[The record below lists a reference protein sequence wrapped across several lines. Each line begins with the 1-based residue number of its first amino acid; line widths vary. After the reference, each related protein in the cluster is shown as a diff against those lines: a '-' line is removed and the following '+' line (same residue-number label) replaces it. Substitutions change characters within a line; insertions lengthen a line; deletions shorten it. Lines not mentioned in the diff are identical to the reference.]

1 MDVML
6 PNQWLTEV
14 TNMKMIQFR
23 NVLASIVRILALF

>member
-6 PNQWLTEV
+6 SNQWLTEV